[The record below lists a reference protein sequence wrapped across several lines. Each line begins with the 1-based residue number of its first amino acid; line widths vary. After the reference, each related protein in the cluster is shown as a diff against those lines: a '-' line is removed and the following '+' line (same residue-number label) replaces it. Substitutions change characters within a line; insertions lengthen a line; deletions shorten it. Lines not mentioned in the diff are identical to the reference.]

1 LLHFEPLGRV
11 GGPIVLVD
19 SDGFEVYRLAY
30 PPQVVEE
37 SLDFSFIVPSVRRAT
52 SGTLIIVGVVEVTV
66 PFIMTL
72 AFETTPLLVLILD
85 PIVSVSVADDVPE
98 ISLTLVVLMR

>member
-1 LLHFEPLGRV
+1 LLHLGRV
-11 GGPIVLVD
+11 GEPIILVD
-19 SDGFEVYRLAY
+19 CCGFEVYRPAY
-30 PPQVVEE
+30 PPQVVVEN
-37 SLDFSFIVPSVRRAT
+37 LDFSFIVPSVRRAT

-66 PFIMTL
+66 PFITTL